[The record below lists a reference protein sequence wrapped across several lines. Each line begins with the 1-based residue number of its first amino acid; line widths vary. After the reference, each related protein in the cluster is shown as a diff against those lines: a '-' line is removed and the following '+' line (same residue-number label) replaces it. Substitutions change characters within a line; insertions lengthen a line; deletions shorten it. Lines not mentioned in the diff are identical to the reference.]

1 MSGRKKWICSTLE
14 LLQEFVFVA
23 LDIFRKNQ
31 HNKGIRNKLDAWLAF
46 FSIDDPEVIVD
57 LVEKY
62 PYFRSMYEEVY
73 EMCRNT
79 EKVMNMFSKELRELD
94 RNTVQYM
101 IDEMQE
107 DLKQK
112 GKELDLINQKLGEK
126 NQELD
131 EKNQE
136 LNEKNQELNEKS
148 QELDEKNQKL
158 QAALARI
165 HELEEEKKKANQ

>member
-1 MSGRKKWICSTLE
+1 MSGRKKWICSTLV

-107 DLKQK
+107 ELE
-112 GKELDLINQKLGEK
+112 GKAK
-126 NQELD
+126 
-131 EKNQE
+131 
-136 LNEKNQELNEKS
+136 
-148 QELDEKNQKL
+148 
-158 QAALARI
+158 
-165 HELEEEKKKANQ
+165 ELEEKGRELEESKSENTELRKQIEELKKRLEI

>member
-1 MSGRKKWICSTLE
+1 M
-14 LLQEFVFVA
+14 
-23 LDIFRKNQ
+23 
-31 HNKGIRNKLDAWLAF
+31 DAWLAF

-107 DLKQK
+107 ELGGKT
-112 GKELDLINQKLGEK
+112 KELEGKAK
-126 NQELD
+126 
-131 EKNQE
+131 
-136 LNEKNQELNEKS
+136 
-148 QELDEKNQKL
+148 
-158 QAALARI
+158 
-165 HELEEEKKKANQ
+165 ELEEKGRELEESKSENTELRKQIEELKKRLEI